1 MYNTKFVQKLAF
13 AYRNCPLSLET
24 TKHFQTY
31 MVFIVRCFLFVFFYH
46 LVMIKAAQSLL
57 DSGSGSTHGSTQIIC
72 TIQSLVNVKRT

>member
-31 MVFIVRCFLFVFFYH
+31 MVFVVRCFLFVFC
-46 LVMIKAAQSLL
+46 LSLG
-57 DSGSGSTHGSTQIIC
+57 DD
-72 TIQSLVNVKRT
+72 